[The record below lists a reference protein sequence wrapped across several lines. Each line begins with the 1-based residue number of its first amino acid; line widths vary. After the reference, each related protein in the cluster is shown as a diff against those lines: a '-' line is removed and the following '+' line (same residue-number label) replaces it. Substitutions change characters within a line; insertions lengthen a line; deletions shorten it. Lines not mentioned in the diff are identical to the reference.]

1 MATFGARTRMEH
13 GPITDRQTA
22 LRDPVRHRDAR
33 GVTENNDDINGSD
46 PADALRF
53 TVALQVWHPSIDPEA
68 LTRAFG
74 RTPVR
79 SWRGGAP
86 RTTMQGEPLS
96 GHWPESYWVARRRVE
111 RQRAFL
117 TEILCEVGE
126 LEVRSELV
134 ARLLDEGGNINIR
147 LSLPGDTNIGDVLP
161 ASVMR
166 RLGTL
171 GVGLDIEVFPE
182 MD

>member
-1 MATFGARTRMEH
+1 M
-13 GPITDRQTA
+13 
-22 LRDPVRHRDAR
+22 
-33 GVTENNDDINGSD
+33 TENNDETKMSD

-53 TVALQVWHPSIDPEA
+53 TVAIQVWHPSIDPEE

-86 RTTMQGEPLS
+86 RSTPQGAPLS

-111 RQRAFL
+111 RQRPFL
-117 TEILCEVGE
+117 TEILREVGE
-126 LEVRSELV
+126 LEARSELV
-134 ARLLDEGGNINIR
+134 ARLLEEGGNINIR
-147 LSLPGDTNIGDVLP
+147 LSVPGDTNIGDVLP

-166 RLGTL
+166 QLGAL
-171 GVGLDIEVFPE
+171 GIGLDIEIFPE
-182 MD
+182 MN